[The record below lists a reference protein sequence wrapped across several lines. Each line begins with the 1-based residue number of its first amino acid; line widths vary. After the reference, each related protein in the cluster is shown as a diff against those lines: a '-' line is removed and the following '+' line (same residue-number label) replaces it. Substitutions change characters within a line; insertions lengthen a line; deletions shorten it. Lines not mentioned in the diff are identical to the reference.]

1 MGRIVV
7 GTDGSPES
15 VAAIRW
21 ALDEAALRGADV
33 EVVHAY
39 ADPPLAAYPTIV
51 VPVIAPEELEAAA
64 LQVADGAVAA
74 AGGPGEVAVTT
85 TAEVGGAAGVLV
97 AHAQDADL
105 VVTGSRGR
113 GGFRGLLLGSVSQQ
127 VASHASCPTVVVGD
141 R

>member
-7 GTDGSPES
+7 GTDGSPGS
-15 VAAIRW
+15 VAALKW
-21 ALDEAALRGADV
+21 ALEEARLRNA
-33 EVVHAY
+33 EVVLVHAY

-51 VPVIAPEELEAAA
+51 VPIVSPEELEAAA
-64 LQVADGAVAA
+64 EKVAGEALEA
-74 AGGPGEVAVTT
+74 AGGAGDVPVSVV
-85 TAEVGGAAGVLV
+85 AEVGGPAGVLV
-97 AHAQDADL
+97 AQAEGADM

-127 VASHASCPTVVVGD
+127 VAAHATCPTVIVSG

>member
-7 GTDGSPES
+7 GTDGSPGS

-39 ADPPLAAYPTIV
+39 TDPPLAAYPTIV
-51 VPVIAPEELEAAA
+51 VPVVSPEELEAAA
-64 LQVADGAVAA
+64 RQVAEEAVSA
-74 AGGPGEVAVTT
+74 AGAADGVGVTT
-85 TAEVGGAAGVLV
+85 TVEVGGAAAVLV
-97 AHAQDADL
+97 SHAEGADL

-127 VASHASCPTVVVGD
+127 VASHATCPTVIVGAH
-141 R
+141 

>member
-7 GTDGSPES
+7 GTDGSPGS

-21 ALDEAALRGADV
+21 ALAEAALRGSEV
-33 EVVHAY
+33 ELVHAY
-39 ADPPLAAYPTIV
+39 ADPPLAAYPTMAVAMI
-51 VPVIAPEELEAAA
+51 PREELEAAA
-64 LQVADGAVAA
+64 SEVVDGALEA
-74 AGGPGEVAVTT
+74 AGGAGDVTVTT
-85 TAEVGGAAGVLV
+85 VLQAGGPAGVLV
-97 AHAQDADL
+97 DRAQDAEL

-127 VASHASCPTVVVGD
+127 VASHASCPTVIVGE

>member
-7 GTDGSPES
+7 GTDGSPGS

-21 ALDEAALRGADV
+21 AIEEAKLRDAEV
-33 EVVHAY
+33 ELVHAY

-51 VPVIAPEELEAAA
+51 VPVISPEELESAARE
-64 LQVADGAVAA
+64 VVDGALEA
-74 AGGPGEVAVTT
+74 AGGAGDVTVTT
-85 TAEVGGAAGVLV
+85 VVEVGGPAGVLV
-97 AHAQDADL
+97 ERAADAEL
-105 VVTGSRGR
+105 IVTGSRGR

-127 VASHASCPTVVVGD
+127 VASHAPCPTVIVGD